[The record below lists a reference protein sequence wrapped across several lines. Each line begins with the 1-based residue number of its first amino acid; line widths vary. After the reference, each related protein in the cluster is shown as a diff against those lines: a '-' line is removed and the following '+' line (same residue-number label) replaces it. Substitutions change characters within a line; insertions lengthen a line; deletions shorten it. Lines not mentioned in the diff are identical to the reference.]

1 MATDL
6 KKSQLAMLIQ
16 ALNLQ
21 HSVHYTHDNMGRL
34 LEVRSELIHNAI
46 KSLPSELRKS
56 TLLQILPNS
65 VIRAAE
71 LCPSHQGFNPYVIA
85 NICSLIRKEV
95 TEHLD
100 VIDWYPDNLDQSHAR
115 LVRALQ
121 SMQGMWSL
129 VPLGTR
135 PPPIAPAP
143 YQENRCEACILA
155 RVVKEP
161 MFLQNLRVALISR
174 TRTRS
179 KHRAPRLLAFIDQA
193 INYYGDRALQYWH
206 ASGQAAFDF
215 KAARKAAVRAYKKR
229 PERIHRREDY
239 TDHLRKHPKNKGKS
253 IRMEPGQ
260 PETAAFAGA
269 FSPTTS
275 RCSDDV
281 DMQSIVVYMDHSTA
295 EQQGLYRKPSQRAK
309 VHSHRAEIVDERD
322 TIADEIIATYEAFG
336 ARDWAPRSTTN
347 LPAGVPPVHPLS
359 VPRAD
364 HSAISASH
372 YDEDHSMGEASYMPP
387 RNNSNWQSAANGA
400 ALGTLEALSKE
411 VDGLTLGGRPGENSE
426 ELAGGYCDL
435 LSPVAYHSDSE
446 YSEASWEDAPVR
458 EAGPGDT
465 TWDLVCNEGY

>member
-6 KKSQLAMLIQ
+6 KKTHLAMLIQ
-16 ALNLQ
+16 VLNIQ
-21 HSVHYTHDNMGRL
+21 HSTQYAHDNMGQTF
-34 LEVRSELIHNAI
+34 EVRSEWIHQAI
-46 KSLPSELRKS
+46 KNLPCELRKS

-71 LCPSHQGFNPYVIA
+71 LCPSHQGFNPYVIGS
-85 NICSLIRKEV
+85 IGGLVRKEV

-100 VIDWYPDNLDQSHAR
+100 VIDWYSDNLDQSHVR

-143 YQENRCEACILA
+143 YQENGCEACILA
-155 RVVKEP
+155 RVVQEP

-179 KHRAPRLLAFIDQA
+179 KHRAPRLLPFIDQA
-193 INYYGDRALQYWH
+193 IHYYGDNALQYWH

-215 KAARKAAVRAYKKR
+215 KTARKAAVKAYKRR

-253 IRMEPGQ
+253 IRKEP
-260 PETAAFAGA
+260 EAAGSSHAA
-269 FSPTTS
+269 S
-275 RCSDDV
+275 RRGDDV
-281 DMQSIVVYMDHSTA
+281 DMQSIVVYMDHSS
-295 EQQGLYRKPSQRAK
+295 EQQGIHRNASQRAK
-309 VHSHRAEIVDERD
+309 VRSQRAEIVNERERD
-322 TIADEIIATYEAFG
+322 TVADEIIATYEAFG
-336 ARDWAPRSTTN
+336 SPSWAPRSTTN

-359 VPRAD
+359 VPVPRANHD
-364 HSAISASH
+364 NSMISAS
-372 YDEDHSMGEASYMPP
+372 YYAEDHPMGEASYIPP
-387 RNNSNWQSAANGA
+387 RNNSNWQRTTTNGRT
-400 ALGTLEALSKE
+400 LGALEALSKE
-411 VDGLTLGGRPGENSE
+411 VEGLTLGGRGGENSDE
-426 ELAGGYCDL
+426 IAGGYCDL
-435 LSPVAYHSDSE
+435 LSPVAYHSDSD

-458 EAGPGDT
+458 DAGPGDT
-465 TWDLVCNEGY
+465 TWDLVCKGGY

>member
-1 MATDL
+1 
-6 KKSQLAMLIQ
+6 
-16 ALNLQ
+16 
-21 HSVHYTHDNMGRL
+21 
-34 LEVRSELIHNAI
+34 
-46 KSLPSELRKS
+46 
-56 TLLQILPNS
+56 
-65 VIRAAE
+65 
-71 LCPSHQGFNPYVIA
+71 
-85 NICSLIRKEV
+85 
-95 TEHLD
+95 
-100 VIDWYPDNLDQSHAR
+100 
-115 LVRALQ
+115 
-121 SMQGMWSL
+121 
-129 VPLGTR
+129 
-135 PPPIAPAP
+135 
-143 YQENRCEACILA
+143 
-155 RVVKEP
+155 
-161 MFLQNLRVALISR
+161 
-174 TRTRS
+174 
-179 KHRAPRLLAFIDQA
+179 
-193 INYYGDRALQYWH
+193 
-206 ASGQAAFDF
+206 
-215 KAARKAAVRAYKKR
+215 VRAYKKR

-260 PETAAFAGA
+260 PEAAGFAGA

-275 RCSDDV
+275 RRSDDV
-281 DMQSIVVYMDHSTA
+281 DMQSIIVYMDHSTA
-295 EQQGLYRKPSQRAK
+295 EQQGLYRNASQRAK
-309 VHSHRAEIVDERD
+309 VHSHRAEIVNERD

-372 YDEDHSMGEASYMPP
+372 YDEDHPMGEASYMPP